1 MTPASSQFLFSFL
14 TPTASLF
21 NHSPQ
26 PNVNFVRNTTEGT
39 ITFTTSRSVSKGDEL
54 CICYSAD
61 ESKLWFVPSGGVKV
75 ALSDDEGD
83 GTGLFSDLALG
94 DEVAIEVRKK
104 EEARATRREMGGKT
118 HVAKEKRRARAAE
131 RKAKK
136 AAAKVEQAA
145 AEEAATKQIEAK
157 ETEPSSP
164 KSPQANGNKL
174 PNDDSKVEP
183 TTDAASSSAPS
194 TKGTS
199 VTSSPSQQSTTPPTS
214 VNGSETSKPATGAT
228 DVVAPQSAAART
240 AARQRRGER
249 RADLPPP
256 LHGNVGGPSRHNEH
270 VEPASEL
277 EWDFVEG
284 DKLPEEEWGVLT
296 RAKGPVEREEE
307 AEADDSA
314 TGE

>member
-1 MTPASSQFLFSFL
+1 
-14 TPTASLF
+14 
-21 NHSPQ
+21 
-26 PNVNFVRNTTEGT
+26 
-39 ITFTTSRSVSKGDEL
+39 
-54 CICYSAD
+54 
-61 ESKLWFVPSGGVKV
+61 
-75 ALSDDEGD
+75 
-83 GTGLFSDLALG
+83 
-94 DEVAIEVRKK
+94 
-104 EEARATRREMGGKT
+104 MGGKT

-145 AEEAATKQIEAK
+145 AEEAATKEAEAQK
-157 ETEPSSP
+157 TEAASP
-164 KSPQANGNKL
+164 KSPQANGAKL
-174 PNDDSKVEP
+174 PNGDSKPKAEP
-183 TTDAASSSAPS
+183 STDAASSSAPS

-199 VTSSPSQQSTTPPTS
+199 VDGHSPSQQSTTPPTS
-214 VNGSETSKPATGAT
+214 VNGSESSKPFTGPP

-277 EWDFVEG
+277 EWEFVEG

-314 TGE
+314 TGESPTGSEC

>member
-1 MTPASSQFLFSFL
+1 
-14 TPTASLF
+14 
-21 NHSPQ
+21 
-26 PNVNFVRNTTEGT
+26 
-39 ITFTTSRSVSKGDEL
+39 
-54 CICYSAD
+54 
-61 ESKLWFVPSGGVKV
+61 
-75 ALSDDEGD
+75 
-83 GTGLFSDLALG
+83 
-94 DEVAIEVRKK
+94 
-104 EEARATRREMGGKT
+104 MGGKT
-118 HVAKEKRRARAAE
+118 HVAKERRRARAAE

-136 AAAKVEQAA
+136 EAAKVEKAA
-145 AEEAATKQIEAK
+145 DEAAIKDV
-157 ETEPSSP
+157 
-164 KSPQANGNKL
+164 PQKANAVPAPPNGNKL
-174 PNDDSKVEP
+174 PNGDSKPKAAAEA
-183 TTDAASSSAPS
+183 DASSSSEPS

-199 VTSSPSQQSTTPPTS
+199 VTSNSPSQQSTTPPTS
-214 VNGSETSKPATGAT
+214 VAGSEPSKNGPP

-256 LHGNVGGPSRHNEH
+256 LHGNVGGPSRHHEH

-277 EWDFVEG
+277 EWEFVEG